1 MDRALR
7 ALVRRRA
14 TDRCEYCGLPQDLV
28 PFVSFHVEHVI
39 ARQHGGADG
48 PDNLALACFHC
59 NLHKGP
65 NLSGLDVASGEIVAL
80 FHPRRD
86 VWHEHFALHGAA
98 MVGLTLT
105 GKVTVHVL
113 AMNAPSR
120 LELRE
125 ELGIRGVGE

>member
-7 ALVRRRA
+7 TLVRRRA
-14 TDRCEYCGLPQDLV
+14 GDRCEYCALPQLLV

-39 ARQHGGADG
+39 PRQHGGADE

-65 NLSGLDVASGEIVAL
+65 NLSGLDLESGVIVPL

-86 VWHEHFALHGAA
+86 AWHAHFALRGAA
-98 MVGLTLT
+98 IAGLTST

-113 AMNAPSR
+113 AMNALSR
-120 LELRE
+120 MELRE
-125 ELGIRGVGE
+125 ELGIQGPGK